1 MMDKVLNIGLNDAVA
16 EQMIL
21 QTSERFVFDLYRRL
35 IQMFGSVVMDVPDE
49 VFEAVIE
56 AQRKV
61 AGVKT
66 DAEMNAEDWKVVT
79 KQFKQIY
86 KTYTHEDFPE
96 DPYLQLKLGT
106 EAVFKSW
113 NSKRAHAYRDAAG
126 ISHDL
131 GTAVNIQAMVYG
143 NISEDSGTGV
153 AMSRNASNGR
163 NELEGDF
170 LMNAQG
176 EDVVAGIRM
185 TEPIS
190 ELKAKLPEVYD
201 QFREIARK
209 LEQHYRN
216 MQDMEFTIERG
227 TLWVLQTRDG
237 KRTAQAEVRIAVEM
251 VEEGLISRKEAVHR
265 VKPEQVD
272 FFLHPQLDSRAIKDA
287 KKIASGL
294 NVSPGAAVG
303 MVAFDADTAER
314 WAKQEEKKVIMVR
327 PETKPDD
334 VHGMLAAEG
343 ILTSKGGR
351 TSHAALVA
359 RQFGKPAVVG
369 VSELELDLVARKM
382 EVGGDIIEEG
392 DWISL
397 DGTLGE
403 VYLGQLPTV
412 VPDIK
417 NPGLIKLLSWADE
430 IRKLGVWANADYPRD
445 AQRAREYG
453 AEGIGLCRT
462 EHMFFEADR
471 MPIVQAM
478 IMARHV
484 LERKESLDQL
494 LPLQREDF
502 AGLFRAMDG
511 HTVIIRLIDPPLHEF
526 LPSYDELVHWFGGS
540 QGPDPAFPYP
550 Q

>member
-1 MMDKVLNIGLNDAVA
+1 MMDTVLNIGLNDAVA

-35 IQMFGSVVMDVPDE
+35 IQMFGSVVMNVPDE

-185 TEPIS
+185 TEPIC
-190 ELKAKLPEVYD
+190 ELKTKLPEVYD

-287 KKIASGL
+287 KIIASSL
-294 NVSPGAAVG
+294 NVSPGAALG
-303 MVAFDADTAER
+303 IVAFDADTAER

-327 PETKPDD
+327 PENKPNE

-351 TSHAALVA
+351 TSQAALVA

-369 VSELELDLVARKM
+369 VSELELDLVA
-382 EVGGDIIEEG
+382 
-392 DWISL
+392 
-397 DGTLGE
+397 
-403 VYLGQLPTV
+403 
-412 VPDIK
+412 
-417 NPGLIKLLSWADE
+417 
-430 IRKLGVWANADYPRD
+430 
-445 AQRAREYG
+445 
-453 AEGIGLCRT
+453 
-462 EHMFFEADR
+462 
-471 MPIVQAM
+471 
-478 IMARHV
+478 
-484 LERKESLDQL
+484 
-494 LPLQREDF
+494 
-502 AGLFRAMDG
+502 
-511 HTVIIRLIDPPLHEF
+511 
-526 LPSYDELVHWFGGS
+526 
-540 QGPDPAFPYP
+540 
-550 Q
+550 

>member
-1 MMDKVLNIGLNDAVA
+1 MLNIGLNDAVA

-237 KRTAQAEVRIAVEM
+237 K
-251 VEEGLISRKEAVHR
+251 
-265 VKPEQVD
+265 
-272 FFLHPQLDSRAIKDA
+272 
-287 KKIASGL
+287 
-294 NVSPGAAVG
+294 
-303 MVAFDADTAER
+303 
-314 WAKQEEKKVIMVR
+314 
-327 PETKPDD
+327 
-334 VHGMLAAEG
+334 
-343 ILTSKGGR
+343 
-351 TSHAALVA
+351 
-359 RQFGKPAVVG
+359 
-369 VSELELDLVARKM
+369 
-382 EVGGDIIEEG
+382 
-392 DWISL
+392 
-397 DGTLGE
+397 
-403 VYLGQLPTV
+403 
-412 VPDIK
+412 
-417 NPGLIKLLSWADE
+417 
-430 IRKLGVWANADYPRD
+430 
-445 AQRAREYG
+445 
-453 AEGIGLCRT
+453 
-462 EHMFFEADR
+462 
-471 MPIVQAM
+471 
-478 IMARHV
+478 
-484 LERKESLDQL
+484 
-494 LPLQREDF
+494 
-502 AGLFRAMDG
+502 
-511 HTVIIRLIDPPLHEF
+511 
-526 LPSYDELVHWFGGS
+526 
-540 QGPDPAFPYP
+540 
-550 Q
+550 

>member
-1 MMDKVLNIGLNDAVA
+1 
-16 EQMIL
+16 
-21 QTSERFVFDLYRRL
+21 
-35 IQMFGSVVMDVPDE
+35 
-49 VFEAVIE
+49 
-56 AQRKV
+56 
-61 AGVKT
+61 
-66 DAEMNAEDWKVVT
+66 
-79 KQFKQIY
+79 
-86 KTYTHEDFPE
+86 
-96 DPYLQLKLGT
+96 
-106 EAVFKSW
+106 
-113 NSKRAHAYRDAAG
+113 
-126 ISHDL
+126 
-131 GTAVNIQAMVYG
+131 
-143 NISEDSGTGV
+143 
-153 AMSRNASNGR
+153 MSRNASNGR

-209 LEQHYRN
+209 LEQHYHN

-251 VEEGLISRKEAVHR
+251 VEEGLISCKEAVHR
-265 VKPEQVD
+265 VIPEQVD

-287 KKIASGL
+287 KKIASSL
-294 NVSPGAAVG
+294 NVSPGGTLG
-303 MVAFDADTAER
+303 MVEFDADTAEC

-369 VSELELDLVARKM
+369 VSKLELDLVARKI

-397 DGTLGE
+397 DGTWVKSNWGSFLRSS
-403 VYLGQLPTV
+403 PISKT
-412 VPDIK
+412 
-417 NPGLIKLLSWADE
+417 PG
-430 IRKLGVWANADYPRD
+430 
-445 AQRAREYG
+445 
-453 AEGIGLCRT
+453 
-462 EHMFFEADR
+462 
-471 MPIVQAM
+471 
-478 IMARHV
+478 
-484 LERKESLDQL
+484 
-494 LPLQREDF
+494 
-502 AGLFRAMDG
+502 
-511 HTVIIRLIDPPLHEF
+511 
-526 LPSYDELVHWFGGS
+526 
-540 QGPDPAFPYP
+540 
-550 Q
+550 

>member
-1 MMDKVLNIGLNDAVA
+1 MMDTVLNIGLNDAVA

-190 ELKAKLPEVYD
+190 ELKTKLPEVYD

-287 KKIASGL
+287 KKNRL
-294 NVSPGAAVG
+294 
-303 MVAFDADTAER
+303 
-314 WAKQEEKKVIMVR
+314 R
-327 PETKPDD
+327 PEC
-334 VHGMLAAEG
+334 L
-343 ILTSKGGR
+343 SR
-351 TSHAALVA
+351 CCS
-359 RQFGKPAVVG
+359 
-369 VSELELDLVARKM
+369 
-382 EVGGDIIEEG
+382 GDG
-392 DWISL
+392 CVRCRYRR
-397 DGTLGE
+397 TLGE
-403 VYLGQLPTV
+403 AG
-412 VPDIK
+412 
-417 NPGLIKLLSWADE
+417 
-430 IRKLGVWANADYPRD
+430 RKEGDHGPSGNQTRR
-445 AQRAREYG
+445 RARH
-453 AEGIGLCRT
+453 ACRRGDP
-462 EHMFFEADR
+462 H
-471 MPIVQAM
+471 Q
-478 IMARHV
+478 
-484 LERKESLDQL
+484 
-494 LPLQREDF
+494 QRRPHQPRSP
-502 AGLFRAMDG
+502 GR
-511 HTVIIRLIDPPLHEF
+511 T
-526 LPSYDELVHWFGGS
+526 
-540 QGPDPAFPYP
+540 
-550 Q
+550 

>member
-1 MMDKVLNIGLNDAVA
+1 MMDTVLNIGLNDSVA

-96 DPYLQLKLGT
+96 APYLQLKLGT

-237 KRTAQAEVRIAVEM
+237 KRTAQAEVRIALEM

-382 EVGGDIIEEG
+382 EVGGDII
-392 DWISL
+392 
-397 DGTLGE
+397 
-403 VYLGQLPTV
+403 
-412 VPDIK
+412 
-417 NPGLIKLLSWADE
+417 
-430 IRKLGVWANADYPRD
+430 
-445 AQRAREYG
+445 
-453 AEGIGLCRT
+453 
-462 EHMFFEADR
+462 
-471 MPIVQAM
+471 
-478 IMARHV
+478 
-484 LERKESLDQL
+484 
-494 LPLQREDF
+494 
-502 AGLFRAMDG
+502 
-511 HTVIIRLIDPPLHEF
+511 
-526 LPSYDELVHWFGGS
+526 
-540 QGPDPAFPYP
+540 
-550 Q
+550 